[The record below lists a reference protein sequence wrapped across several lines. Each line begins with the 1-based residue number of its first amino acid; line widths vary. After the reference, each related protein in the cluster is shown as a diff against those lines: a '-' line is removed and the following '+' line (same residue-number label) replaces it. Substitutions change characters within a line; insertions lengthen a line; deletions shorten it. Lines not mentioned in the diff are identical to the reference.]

1 MASYAKKAIEWI
13 KSLQISVEPLMLV
26 LAACNTARSIVTPEM
41 SERKMM
47 RVYPAP
53 PGLSDKDL
61 KKFYNKKM
69 VIWDNNY
76 SYVNLPIACIV
87 GIMYGGYSDY
97 HGRKI
102 PLLIGIMSVL
112 VENAMKILI
121 WDPTTDL
128 SLYWFYPTA
137 VVTGIMGDFL
147 LTMSCVN
154 AYIADRFDDEKILST
169 RMVIVS
175 IMFSL
180 GLLLAT
186 LIGAIFIL
194 PQKTPKQKAALM
206 IEEEGQ
212 HENEPNPPSKSFL
225 AITKLSFY
233 SIYASL
239 KIFVLSRE
247 GHRRLFLY
255 LTFGANFLDQLVFGE
270 EKSLIGTY
278 TRLPP
283 FNWNTSEY
291 ANYKSLRPIVQIVGM
306 FFGLLVLKKLFKFR
320 DTFVICLAIG
330 SLGISLFMIGLAQAS
345 WLIFASLAPGSLHG
359 LLNPLT
365 YTFLSCLIERNEIG
379 KAFAISSIAQKLAG
393 FAQTAILQNIYV
405 ATLSWYQGFVW
416 LLMGGICVIAVGIYG
431 FVHVVAKRENIGS

>member
-137 VVTGIMGDFL
+137 VVTGIMG
-147 LTMSCVN
+147 M
-154 AYIADRFDDEKILST
+154 
-169 RMVIVS
+169 
-175 IMFSL
+175 
-180 GLLLAT
+180 LLAT

-306 FFGLLVLKKLFKFR
+306 FFGLLALKKLFKFR